1 MPVPIGPVAS
11 TAQGAQGAQCSL
23 TCTTQRSDERKE
35 DCVDK
40 EIERRENNHN
50 RLECLGHTP
59 WPMPSFAAR
68 RCYHR
73 LPCMKME
80 APQGVWHLLFFR
92 GCPLISRSPPR
103 AVKSSA

>member
-1 MPVPIGPVAS
+1 MDADNP
-11 TAQGAQGAQCSL
+11 AQGVKIARRNTIGSL
-23 TCTTQRSDERKE
+23 ESQVPSGLMSEKI
-35 DCVDK
+35 VDK
-40 EIERRENNHN
+40 EIKRGENNHN
-50 RLECLGHTP
+50 RLECLGHMP

-92 GCPLISRSPPR
+92 D
-103 AVKSSA
+103 AH